1 MGKKTLKN
9 YKKKEKEE
17 SLVITDIDKILELY
31 NKDYN
36 KAIKHC
42 YDNNLY
48 DSFLKLYNKYNEIQE
63 EEEFQEEKLNMKVE
77 ELSLETYL
85 DIVDYTD
92 RTMVPLCQ
100 YLESQYLDEL
110 FNVFLNK

>member
-9 YKKKEKEE
+9 YKKKQKEE
-17 SLVITDIDKILELY
+17 SIIIKDVDKILQFY
-31 NKDYN
+31 DKDYN

-48 DSFLKLYNKYNEIQE
+48 DSFLKLYNEYNKIQE

-77 ELSLETYL
+77 ESSLETYI
-85 DIVDYTD
+85 DITDYID

-100 YLESQYLDEL
+100 HLESQHLDEL
-110 FNVFLNK
+110 FYVFLNK